1 MSSPTYTAE
10 SVQASDDMEKNQR
23 DTGAFFTG
31 FVCSCIA
38 AVVGIVLGFSMSS
51 TLSFDGMLM
60 TTLATPII
68 ILIAMAVVVWR
79 VYRSREG
86 VWGVLAGGLLGVV
99 GTCVLAMYALG
110 NMQLSM

>member
-1 MSSPTYTAE
+1 MKE
-10 SVQASDDMEKNQR
+10 NQR
-23 DTGAFFTG
+23 DTGAFFAG

-38 AVVGIVLGFSMSS
+38 AAVGIVLGFSMST
-51 TLSFDGMLM
+51 TLSFDGMLI
-60 TTLATPII
+60 TSFATPVV

-86 VWGVLAGGLLGVV
+86 VWGVLAGGLLGIV